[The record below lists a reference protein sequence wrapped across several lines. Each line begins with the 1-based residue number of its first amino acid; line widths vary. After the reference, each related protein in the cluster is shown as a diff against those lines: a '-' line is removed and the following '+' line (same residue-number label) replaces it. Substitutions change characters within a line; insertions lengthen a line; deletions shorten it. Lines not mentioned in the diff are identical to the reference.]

1 MNFDNRV
8 MTVNERFKK
17 ECKLGKGTYGVV
29 YKAFDKKTGQYVAL
43 KKILVHGDEEGVPA
57 TSIREIALL
66 KEVSKHRNIVK
77 LTDVI
82 NENHKL
88 YLAFEMLDK
97 DLKGFMNSTPG
108 MIPKDLVKSYNY
120 QLLLGISFCHIHRVM
135 HRDLKPQNLLI
146 DKNGLLKIA
155 DFGLARAFSIPLPVY
170 THEVVTLWYRA
181 PEVLLGQKKY
191 STPIDMWSIGCIF
204 AEMITKR
211 PLFPGDSEIDQLYK
225 IFQLMGTPNNENWPN
240 VAELPEYR
248 PTFPRWKAKSLVEA
262 MTVDNSVQVE
272 KEGIDLLAQML
283 IYDPSKRLSAKKAL
297 EHPYFSSIDK
307 SLYHQF

>member
-1 MNFDNRV
+1 
-8 MTVNERFKK
+8 
-17 ECKLGKGTYGVV
+17 VV
-29 YKAFDKKTGQYVAL
+29 YKAFDLKTNSYVAL

-88 YLAFEMLDK
+88 YLAFEFLDK
-97 DLKGFMNSTPG
+97 DLKGFMNCCQG
-108 MIPKDLVKSYNY
+108 MIPKDLVRSYTY

-155 DFGLARAFSIPLPVY
+155 DFGLARAFSIPLPIY

-181 PEVLLGQKKY
+181 PEVLLGAKKY

-204 AEMITKR
+204 AELITKK
-211 PLFPGDSEIDQLYK
+211 PIFPGDSEIDQLYK
-225 IFQLMGTPNNENWPN
+225 IFQLLGTPNNDVWSG
-240 VAELPEYR
+240 VSDLPEYK
-248 PTFPRWKAKSLVEA
+248 PSFPKWKPKPLDTVVNCEGQVLVEKDA
-262 MTVDNSVQVE
+262 V
-272 KEGIDLLAQML
+272 DLLKQLL
-283 IYDPSKRLSAKKAL
+283 IYEPSKRCSARKAL
-297 EHPYFSSIDK
+297 DHAYFNCIDK